1 MASVATIDGAQ
12 ALADV
17 RTELFIGGEWR
28 PATGGAEFDVVD
40 PSTGQPLCRV
50 ADATVGDALA
60 ALDAAVATQPA
71 FAATTPRERSRMLY
85 RAWELLGE
93 RRDALAVLMTLEAG
107 KPVAESRAEIELA
120 REFVLHFA
128 EEAVRISGNY
138 QESPNG
144 GSRMIVVH
152 QPVGPTLLV
161 TPWNFPM
168 SMGCRKVAP
177 AIAAG
182 CTVVVKPAKETPLTM
197 LALAEIFRE
206 AGVPSGA
213 VNVVTTSSSSSVV
226 GPLIASG
233 KARKLSFTGSTE
245 VGRTLLAQASEH
257 VMKTSMELGGNAPFI
272 VFDDADLDNAL
283 EALML
288 TKMRNAGET
297 CTAANRIFVHRS
309 VIDEFSSRL
318 AQQMSGFTMGRGV
331 DEGVDL
337 GPLINARQQAS
348 VGELVNDAVE
358 RGAELMVGG
367 KAPDL
372 PGFFFEPTVLKNVP
386 ADARIRHEEIFGP
399 VAPLVAFD
407 TEEEVI
413 ALANDTEYG
422 LVSYLFTENLR
433 RAIRVAEA
441 MESGMVGLNQG
452 SVSNAAAPFGGIKQS
467 GLGREGGP
475 EGIAEFLETKF
486 IAVQL

>member
-1 MASVATIDGAQ
+1 MTESA
-12 ALADV
+12 ALAAAPM
-17 RTELFIGGEWR
+17 ELFIGGQWR
-28 PATGGAEFDVVD
+28 KATGEATFDVLD
-40 PSTGQPLCRV
+40 PSTGTPLCKI
-50 ADATVGDALA
+50 ADANVDDALS
-60 ALDAAVATQPA
+60 ALDAAVDAQAA
-71 FAATTPRERSRMLY
+71 FAATSPRARSRMLY
-85 RAWELLGE
+85 RTWELLGE
-93 RRDALAVLMTLEAG
+93 RKDELAVLMTLEAG
-107 KPVAESRAEIELA
+107 KPVAESAAEIELA

-138 QESPNG
+138 QEAPNG
-144 GSRMIVVH
+144 GSRMIVLH

-206 AGVPSGA
+206 AGVPAGA
-213 VNVVTTSSSSSVV
+213 VNVVTTSSSSSVI
-226 GPLIASG
+226 GPLIGSG

-245 VGRTLLAQASEH
+245 VGKLLLAQASEH

-283 EALML
+283 EGIML

-297 CTAANRIFVHRS
+297 CTAANRIFVHSS
-309 VIDEFSSRL
+309 VIDEFSTRL
-318 AQQMSGFTMGRGV
+318 AERMSGFTMGRGV
-331 DEGVDL
+331 DDGVDL
-337 GPLINARQQAS
+337 GPLINARQQSS
-348 VGELVNDAVE
+348 VAGQVDDAVE
-358 RGAELMVGG
+358 RGAELVVGG
-367 KAPDL
+367 TIPDRA
-372 PGFFFEPTVLKNVP
+372 GFFYEPTVLKNVP
-386 ADARIRHEEIFGP
+386 AGSRILKEEIFGP
-399 VAPLVAFD
+399 VTPLVAFD

-422 LVSYLFTENLR
+422 LVSYIFTENLR
-433 RAIRVAEA
+433 RAIRVSEA

-452 SVSNAAAPFGGIKQS
+452 SVSNAAAPFGGVKQS

-486 IAVQL
+486 IAMQV